1 MFISQNLFTGSSHFL
16 ECSWTLIPG
25 LNIATQAGPLCFKFL
40 SPLDSLYQPFSTTHH
55 HHHPFNISYTL
66 FFKYILLLIQCKYF
80 NFRNFLLPL
89 FLQDMGLL
97 LEDFFFCFS
106 FCWTGKNPALV
117 FKNQGAVTK
126 LQRMKRRKERT
137 DVHRQRSS
145 YSDTIRPLQQLLSL
159 LCSWNLPKNGKL
171 SKEKFFFS
179 K

>member
-66 FFKYILLLIQCKYF
+66 FFKYILLLIQCKFF

-97 LEDFFFCFS
+97 LEDFFFVFLS
-106 FCWTGKNPALV
+106 VELV
-117 FKNQGAVTK
+117 
-126 LQRMKRRKERT
+126 R
-137 DVHRQRSS
+137 
-145 YSDTIRPLQQLLSL
+145 IQLLFLRIKGL
-159 LCSWNLPKNGKL
+159 LL
-171 SKEKFFFS
+171 SFREWKREKKEQMCTDKGQAIVTQ
-179 K
+179 